1 MAKIPSSKFPKK
13 PAKIPSRKL
22 AKSKTTVPST
32 TFAKRSTKSPSP
44 PDAATDES
52 AIPAN
57 PPNQPLNA
65 GTRQDRLT
73 ALKRQSK
80 SLVSASDLE
89 PPSAESASDEM
100 GSTNGLSEDV
110 RNSLPSERIE
120 LILPIHGKLTY
131 DGKVCE
137 PDMYWIVEKWLQRH
151 PEVAGRTHDIRVTR
165 GRWTTEDG
173 LPTEVIHGT
182 IDYADD
188 VAGYDPAQDADLYEY
203 WLAEQRYHEAG

>member
-13 PAKIPSRKL
+13 SAKIPSRKL

-32 TFAKRSTKSPSP
+32 TFAKRSAKSPSLSEAVT
-44 PDAATDES
+44 DDSATP
-52 AIPAN
+52 AIL
-57 PPNQPLNA
+57 NQPLNA

-80 SLVSASDLE
+80 SLMSASDLE
-89 PPSAESASDEM
+89 PPSAESASDDM
-100 GSTNGLSEDV
+100 KSSDALSEDA
-110 RNSLPSERIE
+110 RNAMPSDRIE
-120 LILPIHGKLTY
+120 IILPIHGKLTY

-173 LPTEVIHGT
+173 LPTEVVHGT
-182 IDYADD
+182 ITNGNDIAE
-188 VAGYDPAQDADLYEY
+188 YDPAQDTDLYEY
-203 WLAEQRYHEAG
+203 WLAEERYHEAG

>member
-13 PAKIPSRKL
+13 SAKIPSRKL

-52 AIPAN
+52 ATPAN
-57 PPNQPLNA
+57 PPNQPLNEEA
-65 GTRQDRLT
+65 RQDRLT

-80 SLVSASDLE
+80 SLISASDLE
-89 PPSAESASDEM
+89 PPSAESASDDM
-100 GSTNGLSEDV
+100 KSSDALSEDA
-110 RNSLPSERIE
+110 RNAMPSDRIE
-120 LILPIHGKLTY
+120 IILPIHGKLTY

-165 GRWTTEDG
+165 GRWTTKDG

-182 IDYADD
+182 INYADD
-188 VAGYDPAQDADLYEY
+188 IAGYDPAQDTDLYEY
-203 WLAEQRYHEAG
+203 WLAEDRYHEAG